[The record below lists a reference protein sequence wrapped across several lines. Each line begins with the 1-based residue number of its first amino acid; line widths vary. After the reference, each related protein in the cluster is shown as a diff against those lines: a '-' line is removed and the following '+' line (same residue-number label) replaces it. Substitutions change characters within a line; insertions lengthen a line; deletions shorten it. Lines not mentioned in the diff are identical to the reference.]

1 MQEKI
6 ILIIISSNSQ
16 ISAKLSIKE
25 FCSLW
30 PHKKWQVTGLM
41 ALSSFQR
48 SPSIGTN
55 FVKIRTNNLYCAV
68 LALHT
73 CWPRESPIKTRS
85 ESVLSG
91 VLSRSQKMF
100 SLLLLPSAA
109 LAWAPAPGL
118 VLSSIFF
125 SIWRK
130 FGRSFKH
137 LWRDVRPPCRPT
149 SWLCLFSWFSSIRD
163 QVGWPAYDHDHEWI
177 NFFEMLTIHM
187 QGSFLRFTRIKQMF
201 WIEVLFWDLYTLI
214 CHQNHTSIKL

>member
-1 MQEKI
+1 
-6 ILIIISSNSQ
+6 
-16 ISAKLSIKE
+16 
-25 FCSLW
+25 
-30 PHKKWQVTGLM
+30 M

-55 FVKIRTNNLYCAV
+55 FVKIRTNNLYCTV
-68 LALHT
+68 LTSHT

-125 SIWRK
+125 SIWGK
-130 FGRSFKH
+130 VVSSFKH
-137 LWRDVRPPCRPT
+137 FTLMEECQTIMSSHLLGLSFLLVLINPIVL
-149 SWLCLFSWFSSIRD
+149 SWLTIIWSWSWMNKFL
-163 QVGWPAYDHDHEWI
+163 WNP
-177 NFFEMLTIHM
+177 HM
-187 QGSFLRFTRIKQMF
+187 QGSFLRFTRVKQMS
-201 WIEVLFWDLYTLI
+201 WNEILFWELDTLI
-214 CHQNHTSIKL
+214 CHQNHTRIKP

>member
-1 MQEKI
+1 
-6 ILIIISSNSQ
+6 
-16 ISAKLSIKE
+16 
-25 FCSLW
+25 
-30 PHKKWQVTGLM
+30 M

-55 FVKIRTNNLYCAV
+55 SVKIRTNNLYCKV
-68 LALHT
+68 LMSHT

-125 SIWRK
+125 SIWDK
-130 FGRSFKH
+130 VYRSFKH
-137 LWRDVRPPCRPT
+137 FTLMEECQTIMSSHLLALSFLLVLINPRP
-149 SWLCLFSWFSSIRD
+149 SWLNIIWSWSWMNKFLWNAHNSHARILF
-163 QVGWPAYDHDHEWI
+163 A
-177 NFFEMLTIHM
+177 IHTY
-187 QGSFLRFTRIKQMF
+187 QTNVLNWSSFLGPLHF
-201 WIEVLFWDLYTLI
+201 DLSSES
-214 CHQNHTSIKL
+214 HQN